1 VAAEAAFTG
10 LGLRHMDN
18 LASMS
23 VFVRAADA
31 RSFTEAGAQ
40 LGVSPSAIGKTIAR
54 LEERLGVRLFHRST
68 RSIALTPEGALYL
81 ESCRRIFLEI
91 DIAERELSSAKKAPL
106 GLLRVSLP
114 MVGTL
119 LIPVINRFLVT
130 YPQIT
135 MDLDFTDKLVNVI
148 EGGFD
153 VVVRTGESIDSRLT
167 ARILGTFSLQ
177 LVASPAYL
185 TRVGTP
191 THPQDL
197 IHHACLHHKFPS
209 VGKLEPWPLKSL
221 HDDTELH
228 LPVTAV
234 ASTIEPL
241 ITMAEDGLGVACVPD
256 FAVRKQLQDGLLVPV
271 LPGFTEHTG
280 RFRALWPSSRY
291 LSPKVRAFVDF
302 MASHLSFTRSEP
314 TSARLAPVNSIAMTG

>member
-1 VAAEAAFTG
+1 
-10 LGLRHMDN
+10 MDN

-31 RSFTEAGAQ
+31 RSFTDAGAQ

-68 RSIALTPEGALYL
+68 RSITLTPEGVMYL
-81 ESCRRIFLEI
+81 ESCRRIFFEI
-91 DIAERELSSAKKAPL
+91 DIAEQELALTKGAPL

-114 MVGTL
+114 MVGML
-119 LIPVINRFLVT
+119 LTPVISRFLAT

-135 MDLDFTDKLVNVI
+135 LDLDFSDKLVNVI
-148 EGGFD
+148 EDGFD

-185 TRVGTP
+185 KKAGTP
-191 THPQDL
+191 TQPTDL
-197 IHHACLHHKFPS
+197 LRHACLHHKFPT
-209 VGKLEPWPLKSL
+209 VGKLERWPLKSV
-221 HDDTELH
+221 DDSTELH
-228 LPVTAV
+228 LPVAAV

-241 ITMAEDGLGVACVPD
+241 ITMAESGLGIACVPD
-256 FAVRKQLQDGLLVPV
+256 FAVRGQLADGALIQV
-271 LPGFTEHTG
+271 LSRFTEHTG

-302 MASHLSFTRSEP
+302 MGTHLSLNGSEP
-314 TSARLAPVNSIAMTG
+314 GRGRLAAVHSIALPG

>member
-1 VAAEAAFTG
+1 
-10 LGLRHMDN
+10 MDN

-31 RSFTEAGAQ
+31 RSFTDAGAQ

-68 RSIALTPEGALYL
+68 RSITLTPEGVMYL
-81 ESCRRIFLEI
+81 ESCRRIFFEI
-91 DIAERELSSAKKAPL
+91 DIAEQELALTKGAPL

-114 MVGTL
+114 MVGML
-119 LIPVINRFLVT
+119 LTPVISRFLAT

-135 MDLDFTDKLVNVI
+135 LDLDFSDKLVNVI
-148 EGGFD
+148 EDGFD
-153 VVVRTGESIDSRLT
+153 VVIRTGESIDSRLT

-185 TRVGTP
+185 KKAGTP
-191 THPQDL
+191 TQPTDL
-197 IHHACLHHKFPS
+197 LRHACLHHKFPT
-209 VGKLEPWPLKSL
+209 VGKLERWPLKSV
-221 HDDTELH
+221 DDSTELH
-228 LPVTAV
+228 LPVAAV

-241 ITMAEDGLGVACVPD
+241 ITMAESGLGIACVPD
-256 FAVRKQLQDGLLVPV
+256 FAVRGQLADGALFQV
-271 LPGFTEHTG
+271 LSRFTEHTG

-302 MASHLSFTRSEP
+302 MGTHLSLNGSEP
-314 TSARLAPVNSIAMTG
+314 GRGRLAAVHSIALPG

>member
-1 VAAEAAFTG
+1 
-10 LGLRHMDN
+10 MDN

-68 RSIALTPEGALYL
+68 RSITLTPEGIVYL
-81 ESCRRIFLEI
+81 ESCRRIFFEI
-91 DIAERELSSAKKAPL
+91 DIAEQELALTKGAPL

-114 MVGTL
+114 MMGML
-119 LIPVINRFLVT
+119 LMPVISRFLAT

-135 MDLDFTDKLVNVI
+135 LDLDFSDKLVNVI
-148 EGGFD
+148 EDGFD

-167 ARILGTFSLQ
+167 ARLLGAFSLQ

-185 TRVGTP
+185 RKAGTP
-191 THPQDL
+191 TQPTDL
-197 IHHACLHHKFPS
+197 LRHACLHHKFPT
-209 VGKLEPWPLKSL
+209 VGKLERWPLKSG
-221 HDDTELH
+221 DDSTEFH
-228 LPVTAV
+228 LPVAAV
-234 ASTIEPL
+234 ANTIEPL
-241 ITMAEDGLGVACVPD
+241 ITMAESGLGITCVPD
-256 FAVRKQLQDGLLVPV
+256 FAVRRQLADGALVQV
-271 LPGFTEHTG
+271 LPGFTECTG

-302 MASHLSFTRSEP
+302 MGTHLFLNSSEP
-314 TSARLAPVNSIAMTG
+314 GRGRLAAVHSIA

>member
-1 VAAEAAFTG
+1 
-10 LGLRHMDN
+10 MDN

-31 RSFTEAGAQ
+31 RSFTDAGAQ

-68 RSIALTPEGALYL
+68 RSITLTPEGVMYL
-81 ESCRRIFLEI
+81 ESCRRIFFEI
-91 DIAERELSSAKKAPL
+91 DIAEQELALTKGAPL

-114 MVGTL
+114 MVGML
-119 LIPVINRFLVT
+119 LTPIISRFLAT

-135 MDLDFTDKLVNVI
+135 LDLDFSDKLVNVI
-148 EGGFD
+148 EDGFD

-185 TRVGTP
+185 KKAGTP
-191 THPQDL
+191 TQPTDL
-197 IHHACLHHKFPS
+197 LRHACLHHKFPT
-209 VGKLEPWPLKSL
+209 VGKLEHWPLKSV
-221 HDDTELH
+221 DDSTELH
-228 LPVTAV
+228 LPVAAV

-241 ITMAEDGLGVACVPD
+241 ITMAESGLGIACVPD
-256 FAVRKQLQDGLLVPV
+256 FAVRGQLADGALIQV
-271 LPGFTEHTG
+271 LSRFTEHTG

-302 MASHLSFTRSEP
+302 MGTHLSLNGSEP
-314 TSARLAPVNSIAMTG
+314 GRGRLAAVHSIALPG

>member
-1 VAAEAAFTG
+1 
-10 LGLRHMDN
+10 MDN

-31 RSFTEAGAQ
+31 RSFTDAGAQ

-68 RSIALTPEGALYL
+68 RSITLTPEGVMYL
-81 ESCRRIFLEI
+81 ESCRRIFFEI
-91 DIAERELSSAKKAPL
+91 DIAEQELALTKGAPL

-114 MVGTL
+114 MVGML
-119 LIPVINRFLVT
+119 LTPVISRFLAT

-135 MDLDFTDKLVNVI
+135 LDLDFSDKLVNVI
-148 EGGFD
+148 EDGFD

-185 TRVGTP
+185 KKAGTP
-191 THPQDL
+191 TQPTDL
-197 IHHACLHHKFPS
+197 LRHACLHHKFPT
-209 VGKLEPWPLKSL
+209 VGKLEHWPLKSV
-221 HDDTELH
+221 DDSTELH
-228 LPVTAV
+228 LPVAAV

-241 ITMAEDGLGVACVPD
+241 ITMAESGLGIACVPD
-256 FAVRKQLQDGLLVPV
+256 FAVRGQLADGALIQV
-271 LPGFTEHTG
+271 LSRFTEHTG

-302 MASHLSFTRSEP
+302 MGTHLSLNGSEP
-314 TSARLAPVNSIAMTG
+314 GRGRLAAVHSIALPG

>member
-1 VAAEAAFTG
+1 
-10 LGLRHMDN
+10 MDN

-31 RSFTEAGAQ
+31 RSFTDAGAQ

-68 RSIALTPEGALYL
+68 RSITLTPEGIIYL

-91 DIAERELSSAKKAPL
+91 DIAEQELALTKGAPR

-114 MVGTL
+114 MVGML
-119 LIPVINRFLVT
+119 LMPVISRFLAA
-130 YPQIT
+130 YSQIT
-135 MDLDFTDKLVNVI
+135 LDLDFSDKHVNVI
-148 EGGFD
+148 EDGFD

-185 TRVGTP
+185 EKNGTP
-191 THPQDL
+191 AQPTDL
-197 IHHACLHHKFPS
+197 LRHACLHHKFPTI
-209 VGKLEPWPLKSL
+209 GKLERWPLKSV
-221 HDDTELH
+221 DVSAELN
-228 LPVTAV
+228 LPIAAV
-234 ASTIEPL
+234 ASTVEPL
-241 ITMAEDGLGVACVPD
+241 ITLAENGLGITCVPD
-256 FAVRKQLQDGLLVPV
+256 FAVRRQLADGTLVQV
-271 LPGFTEHTG
+271 LPEFTEHTG

-302 MASHLSFTRSEP
+302 MGAHLFSNRSEP
-314 TSARLAPVNSIAMTG
+314 RSRRLAAIHPIAMSG

>member
-1 VAAEAAFTG
+1 
-10 LGLRHMDN
+10 MDN

-31 RSFTEAGAQ
+31 RSFTDAGAQ

-68 RSIALTPEGALYL
+68 RSITLTPEGVMYL
-81 ESCRRIFLEI
+81 ESCRRIFFEI
-91 DIAERELSSAKKAPL
+91 DIAEQELALTKGAPL

-114 MVGTL
+114 MVGML
-119 LIPVINRFLVT
+119 LTPIISRFLAT

-135 MDLDFTDKLVNVI
+135 LDLDFSDKLVNVI
-148 EGGFD
+148 EDGFD
-153 VVVRTGESIDSRLT
+153 VVIRTGESIDSRLT

-185 TRVGTP
+185 KKAGTP
-191 THPQDL
+191 TQPTDL
-197 IHHACLHHKFPS
+197 LRHACLHHKFPT
-209 VGKLEPWPLKSL
+209 VGKLEHWPLKSV
-221 HDDTELH
+221 DDSTELH
-228 LPVTAV
+228 LPVAAV

-241 ITMAEDGLGVACVPD
+241 ITMAESGLGIACVPD
-256 FAVRKQLQDGLLVPV
+256 FAVRGQLADGALIQV
-271 LPGFTEHTG
+271 LSRFTEHTG

-302 MASHLSFTRSEP
+302 MGTHLSLNGSEP
-314 TSARLAPVNSIAMTG
+314 GRGRLAAVHSIALPG

>member
-1 VAAEAAFTG
+1 
-10 LGLRHMDN
+10 MDN

-31 RSFTEAGAQ
+31 RSFTDAGAQ

-68 RSIALTPEGALYL
+68 RSITLTPEGVMYL
-81 ESCRRIFLEI
+81 ESCRRIFFEI
-91 DIAERELSSAKKAPL
+91 DMAEQELALTKGAPL

-114 MVGTL
+114 MVGML
-119 LIPVINRFLVT
+119 LTPIISRFIAT

-135 MDLDFTDKLVNVI
+135 LDLDFSDKLVNVI
-148 EGGFD
+148 EDGFD

-167 ARILGTFSLQ
+167 ARILGAFSLQ

-185 TRVGTP
+185 KKAGTP
-191 THPQDL
+191 TQPTDL
-197 IHHACLHHKFPS
+197 LRHACLHHKFPS
-209 VGKLEPWPLKSL
+209 VGKLERWPLKSV
-221 HDDTELH
+221 DDSTELH
-228 LPVTAV
+228 LPVAAV
-234 ASTIEPL
+234 ASIIEPL
-241 ITMAEDGLGVACVPD
+241 ITMAESGLGIACVPD
-256 FAVRKQLQDGLLVPV
+256 FAVRGQLADGALVQV
-271 LPGFTEHTG
+271 LSGFTEHTG

-302 MASHLSFTRSEP
+302 MGTHLSLNGSEP
-314 TSARLAPVNSIAMTG
+314 GRGRLAAIHSIALPG

>member
-1 VAAEAAFTG
+1 
-10 LGLRHMDN
+10 MDN

-31 RSFTEAGAQ
+31 RSFTDAGAQ

-68 RSIALTPEGALYL
+68 RSITLTPEGVMYL
-81 ESCRRIFLEI
+81 ESCRRIFFEI
-91 DIAERELSSAKKAPL
+91 DIAEQELALTKGAPL

-114 MVGTL
+114 MVGML
-119 LIPVINRFLVT
+119 LTPVISRFLAT

-135 MDLDFTDKLVNVI
+135 LDLDFSDKLVNVI
-148 EGGFD
+148 EDGFD

-185 TRVGTP
+185 KKAGTP
-191 THPQDL
+191 TQPTDL
-197 IHHACLHHKFPS
+197 LRHACLHHKFPT
-209 VGKLEPWPLKSL
+209 VGKLERWPLKSV
-221 HDDTELH
+221 DDSTELH
-228 LPVTAV
+228 LPVAAV

-241 ITMAEDGLGVACVPD
+241 IAMAESGLGITCVPD
-256 FAVRKQLQDGLLVPV
+256 FAVRRQLADGALVQV
-271 LPGFTEHTG
+271 LSRFTEHTG

-302 MASHLSFTRSEP
+302 IGAHLSFNDSEP
-314 TSARLAPVNSIAMTG
+314 GRGRLAAIHSIAMSG

>member
-1 VAAEAAFTG
+1 
-10 LGLRHMDN
+10 MDN
-18 LASMS
+18 FASMS

-31 RSFTEAGAQ
+31 RSFTDAGTQ

-68 RSIALTPEGALYL
+68 RSITLTPEGVLYL
-81 ESCRRIFLEI
+81 ESCRRIFFEI
-91 DIAERELSSAKKAPL
+91 DIAEQELASTKKGPL

-119 LIPVINRFLVT
+119 LMPVINRFLVA

-135 MDLDFTDKLVNVI
+135 LDLDFTDKLVNVI
-148 EGGFD
+148 EDGFD

-167 ARILGTFSLQ
+167 ARILSTFSLQ
-177 LVASPAYL
+177 LVAAPAYL
-185 TRVGTP
+185 KRAGTP
-191 THPQDL
+191 THPEDL
-197 IHHACLHHKFPS
+197 MRHACLHHKFPS
-209 VGKLEPWPLKSL
+209 VGKLEQWPLVST
-221 HDDTELH
+221 DDSSEFQ

-241 ITMAEDGLGVACVPD
+241 IVMAEDGLGIACLPD
-256 FAVRKQLQDGLLVPV
+256 FAVRKQLQDGVLVHV
-271 LPGFTEHTG
+271 LPAFTEHTG

-302 MASHLSFTRSEP
+302 MASHLSLTSSEP
-314 TSARLAPVNSIAMTG
+314 PRERLASIHAVAMTA

>member
-1 VAAEAAFTG
+1 
-10 LGLRHMDN
+10 MDN

-31 RSFTEAGAQ
+31 RSFTDAGAQ

-68 RSIALTPEGALYL
+68 RSITLTPEGVMYL
-81 ESCRRIFLEI
+81 ESCRRIFFEI
-91 DIAERELSSAKKAPL
+91 DIAEQELALTKGAPL

-114 MVGTL
+114 MVGML
-119 LIPVINRFLVT
+119 LTPVISRFLAT

-135 MDLDFTDKLVNVI
+135 LDLDFSDKLVNVI
-148 EGGFD
+148 EDGFD

-185 TRVGTP
+185 KKAGTP
-191 THPQDL
+191 TQPTDL
-197 IHHACLHHKFPS
+197 LRHACLHHKFPT
-209 VGKLEPWPLKSL
+209 VGKLERWPLKSV
-221 HDDTELH
+221 DDSTELH
-228 LPVTAV
+228 LPVAAV

-241 ITMAEDGLGVACVPD
+241 ITMAENGLGITCVPD
-256 FAVRKQLQDGLLVPV
+256 FAVRRQLADGALVQV
-271 LPGFTEHTG
+271 LSRFTEHTG

-302 MASHLSFTRSEP
+302 MGAHLSFNGSEP
-314 TSARLAPVNSIAMTG
+314 GRGRLAAIHSIALSG